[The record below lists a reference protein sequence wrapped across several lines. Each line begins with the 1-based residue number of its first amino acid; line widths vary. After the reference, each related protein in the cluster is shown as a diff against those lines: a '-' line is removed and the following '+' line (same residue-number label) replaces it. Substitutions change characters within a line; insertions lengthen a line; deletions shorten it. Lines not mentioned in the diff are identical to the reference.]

1 MKMKK
6 VYLYGAIAL
15 LLIGAAIFFAAF
27 NTDGKTYDYAKKA
40 PGLVTTVDYTP
51 IDISSIT
58 LPVAATDEDIQHKI
72 ASLLASKA
80 SSTISTTIIPD
91 NYDIV
96 SVVYYGTDADG
107 KIVTSP
113 DTMNPS
119 KPTKVQL
126 GSGSKWLAVFGDAIT
141 QKPKSYNTVTSGL
154 PDATDILFVTY
165 TVKATDTEAEKK
177 VTSEMYQSAADAVA
191 KFGDTILST
200 PIGQEIT
207 AGDAYSSVKV
217 DWVARTA
224 YNSKHAHAA
233 GEYMFITVTAKNSSD
248 QTLTYYLHTDGTA
261 ENTTVVKK
269 SGTSEDLDSGVLAAI
284 LAKTGLKTGD
294 SGNIESIAY
303 TGAEILANDTLK
315 AGTVYNDAACKNA
328 IEDNSTLVPET
339 TYYVKVI
346 KHTYTVN
353 SVMPTDPSADD
364 ENIVKAADFTDV
376 TYTYPEDSTEKDKDG
391 VELKG
396 KTVTYHV
403 IPVGV
408 YNVDLSYTNI
418 SGLSAFTDRADAS
431 NLKSAKTAYDTYATK
446 LDALKALS
454 GVEVAKKAYTAYEN
468 AVKALTKDTGIKE
481 EDTTDFLAA
490 MTAYLQDTDSAEKEA
505 AYNQAYNDLA
515 SRLGDSN
522 KSKLT
527 TCKSTYT
534 TLLGL
539 VKEAGWSDLE
549 NSVKDAA
556 LVKGALKDEDITAF
570 CEAALAYF
578 PDEQNKKK
586 EIAYYEAYTKFSA
599 KLSSEN
605 KTKLTEYVSALKTL
619 VTRMRGYDVIS
630 ASLTT
635 LRHYFTE
642 AELEDLLTKLKAHVA
657 DEKNEE
663 LKTAYEDAL
672 KALEDKATDDA
683 DLSDADKDKQKAA
696 LTSYTDACIKA
707 IKAGQEAKVDANV
720 LLTAVVADVAE
731 QKSDWFTAKAKE
743 ELNTS
748 VRNLLNKER
757 QTEYEAEVTKTIWSY
772 LLSDEHTTLKLPSRA
787 VRMAREEITDFYKQK
802 YYEDEKNYT
811 QYKSFG
817 EYLKAT
823 LSKEL
828 SDGDTKVTVN
838 SYSEA
843 KKIIRQK
850 AETNVRQLLVI
861 YALAEKLGVNTEA
874 EEIQTYAQNGKTYYY
889 YTEEQRRNAYTMD
902 KVTEIIMKDR
912 GAVNDLYFE

>member
-27 NTDGKTYDYAKKA
+27 STDGKTYDYAKKA
-40 PGLVTTVDYTP
+40 PGLVTADYTP

-58 LPVAATDEDIQHKI
+58 LPVAATDEEVQHKI

-91 NYDIV
+91 DYDIV
-96 SVVYYGTDADG
+96 SVVYYGMLDG
-107 KIVTSP
+107 KVITSP

-126 GSGSKWLAVFGDAIT
+126 GSDSKWLAVFGDALT

-165 TVKATDTEAEKK
+165 TVKATETEEEKK
-177 VTSEMYQSAADAVA
+177 VSSEMYQSAADAVA
-191 KFGDTILST
+191 KFGADILTT

-207 AGDAYSSVKV
+207 AGDTYSSVKV

-248 QTLTYYLHTDGTA
+248 ETLTYYLHTDGT
-261 ENTTVVKK
+261 EGNTTLVNK
-269 SGTSEDLDSGVLAAI
+269 SGTTEPFNSDVLAAI

-294 SGNIESIAY
+294 SGNIENLAF
-303 TGAEILANDTLK
+303 TGAEILSRDDLK
-315 AGTVYNDAACKNA
+315 AGTVYTDAACKNA
-328 IEDNSTLVPET
+328 VEDNSALVPET

-346 KHTYTVN
+346 KHTYAVAA
-353 SVMPTDPSADD
+353 VMPADPNAED
-364 ENIVKAADFTDV
+364 ENIVKAADFTEV
-376 TYTYPEDSTEKDKDG
+376 AYTYPEDSTEKDNDG
-391 VELKG
+391 GDLKG
-396 KTVTYHV
+396 KTVTYYV

-408 YNVDLSYTNI
+408 YNVDVSYTNV

-431 NLKSAKTAYDTYATK
+431 NLKTAKTAYDTYATK

-454 GVEVAKKAYTAYEN
+454 GVEAAKKAYTAYEN
-468 AVKALTKDTGIKE
+468 AVKALTKDTGLKE

-490 MTAYLQDTDSAEKEA
+490 MTAYLQDTDSKEKEV
-505 AYNQAYNDLA
+505 AYYQAYNDLA
-515 SRLGDSN
+515 SRLGDKN

-534 TLLGL
+534 TLLGM
-539 VKEAGWSDLE
+539 VKEEGWSDLE

-556 LVKGALKDEDITAF
+556 LVKGAVKDADITAF

-578 PDEQNKKK
+578 PDEQNKEK
-586 EIAYYEAYTKFSA
+586 EIAYYEAYKKFSA
-599 KLSSEN
+599 KLSSDD

-619 VTRMRGYDVIS
+619 VTRMQNYNVIS

-707 IKAGQEAKVDANV
+707 IKAGQEDKVDANV
-720 LLTAVVADVAE
+720 ILTAVVAEVAE
-731 QKSDWFTAKAKE
+731 QKADWFTAKAKE
-743 ELNTS
+743 ELNAS
-748 VRNLLNKER
+748 VRNLLNEER
-757 QTEYEAEVTKTIWSY
+757 QTEYETEVTKAIWSY

-787 VRMAREEITDFYKQK
+787 VRMAKNEITDFYKQK

-811 QYKSFG
+811 QYKSFS

-823 LSKEL
+823 LSEEL
-828 SDGDTKVTVN
+828 SDDDTKVTVS

-861 YALAEKLGVNTEA
+861 YAMAEKLGVDTEA
-874 EEIQTYAQNGKTYYY
+874 DEIQTYAKNGQTYYY

-902 KVTEIIMKDR
+902 KVTEILMENL
-912 GAVNDLYFE
+912 GAANDLYFE